1 MSYLIKFWGAGAEE
15 FAELNPHPD
24 SKRDKDNCYYYW
36 FEPELEMTNFK
47 KKAHAFPKIIAT
59 DEGEGFIRSRTIAK
73 MILVYKGLDYPFE
86 YDFGYGYP
94 EESADYMFFDGN
106 YSCDC
111 NLSRFLKRKYPN
123 SDIQELE
130 CGEQIE
136 IKNFEI
142 EYRD

>member
-1 MSYLIKFWGAGAEE
+1 MSYLIKFWGAGAKE
-15 FAELNPHPD
+15 FAELHPHED
-24 SKRDKDNCYYYW
+24 SKRDEHNTYYYW
-36 FEPELEMTNFK
+36 FEAQAEVKDFK
-47 KKAHAFPKIIAT
+47 KKAQSFPKIIVT
-59 DEGEGFIRSRTIAK
+59 DKGEGFIRSRTIAK
-73 MILVYKGLDYPFE
+73 MILVYKGVGYPFE

-111 NLSRFLKRKYPN
+111 NLSSFILQKYP
-123 SDIQELE
+123 DADLGELK

-142 EYRD
+142 EYKD